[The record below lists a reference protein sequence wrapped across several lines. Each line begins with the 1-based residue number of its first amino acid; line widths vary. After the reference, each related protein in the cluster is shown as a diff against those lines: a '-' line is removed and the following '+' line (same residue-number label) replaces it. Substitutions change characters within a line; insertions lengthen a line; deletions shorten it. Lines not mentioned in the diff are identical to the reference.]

1 MDINEAIKRQREM
14 MRKKEQESK
23 RQDKEFDEYLKKHI
37 PEDRIDDEEEE
48 ECYSPMDKW
57 HFEHDEFECDICR
70 TYEDSFQLNFYIGTH
85 KGRDAHKYT
94 CTNPDCDFEEIQT
107 FDEMMKEE
115 YGEEKSDDEG

>member
-1 MDINEAIKRQREM
+1 
-14 MRKKEQESK
+14 
-23 RQDKEFDEYLKKHI
+23 
-37 PEDRIDDEEEE
+37 
-48 ECYSPMDKW
+48 MDKW